1 MNERCD
7 LTVFF
12 PGHACSLRVAPIL
25 GVEHES
31 PSFHRLAPIDLET
44 TMDLEHLRL
53 LYRYNRWANA
63 RILDHADKLTSDQF
77 HAPIPGGSWSVRDT
91 LVHMM
96 ETEFFWSGLIW
107 PGKAIDIDWEPYEF
121 HFADYPNVA
130 AILTRW
136 AEIESDLFA
145 FNDGL
150 TPEGERSHRAHHRL
164 DQRRRT
170 ETAATVVVDAG
181 RLHPRHAASERGRHG
196 AVAVRAVPWRVRS
209 LALRPR
215 ERAGDGRLIFV

>member
-1 MNERCD
+1 
-7 LTVFF
+7 
-12 PGHACSLRVAPIL
+12 
-25 GVEHES
+25 
-31 PSFHRLAPIDLET
+31 
-44 TMDLEHLRL
+44 MDLEHLRL

-63 RILDHADKLTSDQF
+63 RILDHAHKLTSDQF

-130 AILTRW
+130 AIFTRW

-145 FNDGL
+145 FNDRL
-150 TPEGERSHRAHHRL
+150 TAEGEWSPERIIVWTSDGEL
-164 DQRRRT
+164 RRRPLWLSMLDVFIHAT
-170 ETAATVVVDAG
+170 QHRSEAAMALTQFGQSPGELDLSLYVRENEPETAA
-181 RLHPRHAASERGRHG
+181 
-196 AVAVRAVPWRVRS
+196 
-209 LALRPR
+209 
-215 ERAGDGRLIFV
+215 